1 MQSSYIINNT
11 AHNLFM
17 YISIKKSHQ
26 DLVRL
31 AALANFVRPDAGFA
45 DPVYVRRLRALARQA
60 FKGIATRAES
70 IPSAEVTALTS
81 GDPPDWVAERAA
93 LVARDIL
100 NSFADGAGRAQF
112 APGYA
117 PMLALDD
124 AGLIHQVSD
133 IADMVISILAGKSAA
148 RIRRCPVCSQVFI
161 ALRRDQSACAGKCTG
176 AYNTRRWRERRA
188 TYENNRRRNRRAKA
202 ARAQLRRAKEQSL

>member
-1 MQSSYIINNT
+1 MQSSYMVKHQ
-11 AHNLFM
+11 AYNLFM
-17 YISIKKSHQ
+17 YIPIKKSHQ

-31 AALANFVRPDAGFA
+31 TALANFVRPDAGLA

-60 FKGIATRAES
+60 FTGIAAPAQS

-100 NSFADGAGRAQF
+100 NSFADGADRVEFPAAF
-112 APGYA
+112 A
-117 PMLALDD
+117 PMLTLDA
-124 AGLIHQVSD
+124 AGLIRPVSD
-133 IADMVISILAGKSAA
+133 IADMVTSILAGKSAA

-176 AYNTRRWRERRA
+176 AYNTRRWRERQRQ
-188 TYENNRRRNRRAKA
+188 YEQNRRRNRVAKA
-202 ARAQLRRAKEQSL
+202 ARAARRAKEEGK